1 MENFFNYISKPLL
14 PEDVDV
20 WFRVNN
26 LIPEKIEL
34 FYDFTHSLNNLIVE
48 TYLGES
54 DSSETKITITD
65 IDDKNHFLWCWERVI
80 DNFNKENIFF
90 RKNGEHYDYFES
102 FFEETFYNQK
112 DYKVKNSIGNFFD
125 DLFDY
130 NKSFTKSD
138 LDMITTIYKL
148 LDKQLQQKNY
158 LQ

>member
-1 MENFFNYISKPLL
+1 MENFFNYISKPLQ

-26 LIPEKIEL
+26 IIPEKMEL
-34 FYDFTHSLNNLIVE
+34 YSDFTISLNNLIID

-54 DSSETKITITD
+54 ENNETKITLTE
-65 IDDKNHFLWCWERVI
+65 IDDKNHFEWCWDKLLE
-80 DNFNKENIFF
+80 NFTKENIHFIK
-90 RKNGEHYDYFES
+90 RGEHYDYFDS
-102 FFEETFYNQK
+102 FFDETFYNQK
-112 DYKVKNSIGNFFD
+112 DIKVKNSIGDFFV

-148 LDKQLQQKNY
+148 LDKQIEQ
-158 LQ
+158 